1 MLCSPVPPRRGNLD
15 TDMIQREDD
24 VKTLTAGH
32 LQAKAWNRSFPHSLQ
47 KEPTCRHLDLELP
60 AFRAAWNWL
69 FIQGVLVALS
79 GQWYLQSKIGKVKFS
94 GKQTLRRRFVRSR
107 FIKKYPWGVPGWLS
121 WKSM

>member
-60 AFRAAWNWL
+60 AFRA
-69 FIQGVLVALS
+69 
-79 GQWYLQSKIGKVKFS
+79 VKFS